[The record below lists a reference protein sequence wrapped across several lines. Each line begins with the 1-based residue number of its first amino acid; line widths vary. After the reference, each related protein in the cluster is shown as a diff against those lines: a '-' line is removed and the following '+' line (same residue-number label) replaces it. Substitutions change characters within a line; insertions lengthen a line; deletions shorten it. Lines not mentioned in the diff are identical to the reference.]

1 MKGILLMCH
10 TSNFYGKWAYNMAY
24 SIRSFCELPIHLIH
38 DSESVKG
45 IDTSIFNSMQL
56 TEFSKDFCLEKIK
69 IFERSPFEE
78 TLYLDVDG
86 IMIKNPEDIFTMLK
100 GSFFWTQPMGT
111 GKKGDDSIN
120 YMWAKNALLY
130 DKYQINDN
138 NWFTTCQTSIVYFT
152 KEAKGFFNQLKLN
165 YDNRLKPIEYREM
178 WGKSKQ
184 HPDELYYS
192 ITMAQMG
199 INILEFRPVF
209 FPEKIETVTNILDK
223 YYVLSMYGGNNV
235 KSYALALYD
244 RIMQKVLNSKGKN
257 HFYKANKLYPKKFIN
272 IR

>member
-10 TSNFYGKWAYNMAY
+10 TSNYYGKWAYNMAH
-24 SIRSFCELPIHLIH
+24 SIRSFCDTPIHLIH
-38 DSESVKG
+38 DSVSIQG
-45 IDTSIFNSMQL
+45 IDTSVFTSMQV

-86 IMIKNPEDIFTMLK
+86 IMINNPEDIFTRLE
-100 GSFFWTQPMGT
+100 GSTFWTQPMGR

-120 YMWAKNALLY
+120 YMWAKNNLLY
-130 DKYQINDN
+130 DRFKIDANH
-138 NWFTTCQTSIVYFT
+138 WFTTCQTSIVYFT
-152 KEAKGFFNQLKLN
+152 KEAKGFFSQLKVN
-165 YDNRLKPIEYREM
+165 YENRLKPIEYREM

-199 INILEFRPVF
+199 MLLYEWRPVF
-209 FPEKIETVTNILDK
+209 FPEKIKTISEIESD

-235 KSYALALYD
+235 KAYALAYYD
-244 RIMQKVLNSKGKN
+244 KVMQKILNAVGRN
-257 HFYKANKLYPKKFIN
+257 HFYKANKLYQKKFIN
-272 IR
+272 IK